1 MDLKYRER
9 QILLLLLTKKSIT
22 GHELSKIFNVSTR
35 TIRSDIK
42 TINKLFDEFS
52 IEISSNNYLG
62 YYLDINE
69 NQRYAIEKI
78 LNSNNRFSLGEPIYR
93 DKYIIF
99 KLLMFNKIDI
109 LDTSE
114 KLFVSTSTIISDLKR
129 LEFDIFK
136 IDRDFAI
143 KKSNNQYY
151 INKNKE
157 KQIRMYFSLVINEKF
172 NEMDL
177 IIKNKSL
184 YLNVDFAVFKDLCI
198 DILSKNNII
207 LTDMDLKFLCIYLMV
222 SVIRIK
228 GSYSI
233 KSNELTNLNPKIA
246 FVVEEIIK
254 GIEKEYS
261 VCFEQQDKVLLN
273 ELYNSFNKLNH
284 KITVNQ
290 ELSKLLADKCTEIDQ
305 FYGTN
310 LASDMQFMDRVSAH
324 LESYFNKKSLN
335 LKFSESIIEKI
346 KTLYPFAYN
355 LAEYFIILMSDYD
368 IFNKNKFDDIEIALL
383 SVHFQASIERNTLRR
398 KIRAL
403 LVCSYGIGTS
413 MLIETQLKKQ
423 FKNMEVVATIS
434 TFAYELIEKDKVDII
449 ISTTNIVDKSLEIP
463 IVNVEVP
470 LTFNCI
476 ESINK
481 ALTSRYYWIKKIYPI
496 IIDLPDNITTEKQ
509 CIDYISDFIN
519 YVENQSYNIA
529 EKLLNREGVHTT
541 NIGRNIA
548 MPHALIEEEFEYNI
562 YLFKSI
568 KNIKWGA
575 GNVKL
580 IFCILINQEI
590 EEYMNEYIKIVN
602 DIYEKINIDEIESP
616 AVSILIDS
624 IQFNGGSND

>member
-207 LTDMDLKFLCIYLMV
+207 LM
-222 SVIRIK
+222 
-228 GSYSI
+228 
-233 KSNELTNLNPKIA
+233 
-246 FVVEEIIK
+246 
-254 GIEKEYS
+254 
-261 VCFEQQDKVLLN
+261 
-273 ELYNSFNKLNH
+273 
-284 KITVNQ
+284 
-290 ELSKLLADKCTEIDQ
+290 
-305 FYGTN
+305 
-310 LASDMQFMDRVSAH
+310 
-324 LESYFNKKSLN
+324 
-335 LKFSESIIEKI
+335 
-346 KTLYPFAYN
+346 
-355 LAEYFIILMSDYD
+355 
-368 IFNKNKFDDIEIALL
+368 
-383 SVHFQASIERNTLRR
+383 
-398 KIRAL
+398 
-403 LVCSYGIGTS
+403 
-413 MLIETQLKKQ
+413 
-423 FKNMEVVATIS
+423 
-434 TFAYELIEKDKVDII
+434 
-449 ISTTNIVDKSLEIP
+449 
-463 IVNVEVP
+463 
-470 LTFNCI
+470 
-476 ESINK
+476 
-481 ALTSRYYWIKKIYPI
+481 
-496 IIDLPDNITTEKQ
+496 
-509 CIDYISDFIN
+509 
-519 YVENQSYNIA
+519 
-529 EKLLNREGVHTT
+529 
-541 NIGRNIA
+541 
-548 MPHALIEEEFEYNI
+548 
-562 YLFKSI
+562 
-568 KNIKWGA
+568 
-575 GNVKL
+575 
-580 IFCILINQEI
+580 
-590 EEYMNEYIKIVN
+590 
-602 DIYEKINIDEIESP
+602 
-616 AVSILIDS
+616 
-624 IQFNGGSND
+624 